1 MCQSFTQWRA
11 GIITGNRQR
20 HLGFFDTAQEAGRAH
35 DRAAL
40 YFKGGECKLNFRS
53 SRSVVGGE
61 GDSDGKKDDGEGAA
75 QKVGG
80 AGANSDATEAVGVA
94 KAEEG
99 EEGGDGTEMG
109 AGTGASAG
117 PNVSQVEGPKEATG
131 DVVPMEDSG
140 AAGIEG
146 KSKSA
151 DVGDTIVTMKAAGGA
166 VDGVVAQVSG
176 DEGAI
181 ATAAG
186 DFFDDQSEHGAKESG
201 SVAPAEPTPEIP
213 QPPSLVAASA
223 ALSAPPSQP
232 ESTLMVNG
240 GAVAKEETAQEQAQ
254 AETTEAEMVQMELE
268 GEEEEE
274 GIAEIPA
281 NLEDIKIK
289 NTSPSASAPIVPP
302 VTAESSRPNSRGWV
316 SYLGIE
322 DGVSPDGMTSAVG
335 SGGPHTGADAVAD
348 AGAGVYADADAESD
362 GMVVGVA
369 ESPAV
374 IAAAVSGSTVG
385 SAVGLAEVP
394 TGNATPVEM
403 KKSLKRPLPIAEDT
417 EMGSAVSHM
426 HSHARTETE
435 GAQKAAALGLDAS
448 PQQGTLA
455 SISSSNRSSGD
466 GCGWS
471 SGSIAGGAS
480 SNSSISASSAG
491 ATSTASIAST
501 VSTVE
506 TTGTVS
512 IVGTVS
518 TADSFATSTSAS
530 SISSAGSF
538 GKDSSAFGSALSS
551 VPPLA
556 LASVPGSDPAA
567 VHAANMAAL
576 AMSGN
581 FPGTTESEL
590 EIYPNQHFFC
600 LSSRYPTAQPIPH
613 SSHCAEDGV
622 MVASERT
629 TEGSIN
635 GNNVATVS
643 GTNSE
648 TVDAAARIEAGL
660 ALSAS
665 STSGSTSPGGSGSA
679 SDGVGDSVGVGVGGV
694 VVGFVDGM
702 EVDGKIDDD
711 DGEDPSSNASAPKRG
726 KGVLR
731 FR

>member
-61 GDSDGKKDDGEGAA
+61 SDSDGGKDDGEGAA
-75 QKVGG
+75 QKIGG
-80 AGANSDATEAVGVA
+80 AGAKSDATEAVGVA

-99 EEGGDGTEMG
+99 EEGGDGTDVG

-117 PNVSQVEGPKEATG
+117 PVVSQVEGPKEATG
-131 DVVPMEDSG
+131 DIVPMEDSG
-140 AAGIEG
+140 AAGVAG
-146 KSKSA
+146 KSKGA
-151 DVGDTIVTMKAAGGA
+151 DVGDAIVTMKAAGGA

-232 ESTLMVNG
+232 KSTLMVNG
-240 GAVAKEETAQEQAQ
+240 GAVAKEEETAQEQAQ

-289 NTSPSASAPIVPP
+289 NTSPSASAPMVPP

-322 DGVSPDGMTSAVG
+322 DGVSPDGVTSAVG
-335 SGGPHTGADAVAD
+335 SGGPHVGSDAVAD
-348 AGAGVYADADAESD
+348 AGAGANADADAELN
-362 GMVVGVA
+362 GMVVDVA

-394 TGNATPVEM
+394 TGNATSVEM

-435 GAQKAAALGLDAS
+435 GAEKAAAIGLDAS

-455 SISSSNRSSGD
+455 GISSSNRSSGG

-491 ATSTASIAST
+491 ATSTASTAST

-512 IVGTVS
+512 TVGTAS

-538 GKDSSAFGSALSS
+538 GKASSALGSALSS
-551 VPPLA
+551 VPPPA
-556 LASVPGSDPAA
+556 LASVPGLDPAA

-590 EIYPNQHFFC
+590 EIYPNQHTSAS
-600 LSSRYPTAQPIPH
+600 LHATPPPNQYHTRPTAQRMA
-613 SSHCAEDGV
+613 SWWR
-622 MVASERT
+622 ASERQRARAM
-629 TEGSIN
+629 
-635 GNNVATVS
+635 ATM
-643 GTNSE
+643 
-648 TVDAAARIEAGL
+648 L
-660 ALSAS
+660 LLSA
-665 STSGSTSPGGSGSA
+665 
-679 SDGVGDSVGVGVGGV
+679 
-694 VVGFVDGM
+694 
-702 EVDGKIDDD
+702 
-711 DGEDPSSNASAPKRG
+711 APIAKR
-726 KGVLR
+726 
-731 FR
+731 